1 VDETNRR
8 WVSEYRTK
16 SYASP
21 LKLESVDPSKYAA
34 LLIPSSPGAVYDL
47 VKHDSM
53 MHILRAFARDKSKVV
68 LNFMKKIAFSDCLAQ
83 WFSTFSCSDPILQS
97 NLT

>member
-68 LNFMKKIAFSDCLAQ
+68 LNFMKKIAFLIAWHSGFQPFHAATQFCN
-83 WFSTFSCSDPILQS
+83 PI
-97 NLT
+97 